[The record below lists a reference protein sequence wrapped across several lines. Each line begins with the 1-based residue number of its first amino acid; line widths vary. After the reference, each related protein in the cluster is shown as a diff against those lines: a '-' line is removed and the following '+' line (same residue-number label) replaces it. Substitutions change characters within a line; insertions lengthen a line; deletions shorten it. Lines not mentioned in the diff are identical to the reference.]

1 MNIIIY
7 STNSNNFEG
16 PTYHYTNLPSN
27 AKNTERV
34 LADFFGADCFEKHHF
49 TIVSELPGMFLL
61 DLQGNELC
69 QKSEHFEYK
78 ILPQG
83 KENPP
88 EEAAAL
94 IEGLNPDLVIA
105 ATYWVTPFDWLPIKD
120 AQIAEILKTKGIKV
134 ICNTLDVS
142 LMSFDKIQTHS
153 FLELNG
159 FPVAKAVYVH
169 HELFWVERNRAELKE
184 NPYKESV
191 FYRIKNMTF
200 PVIIKDTSGLSS
212 YGMEVCHTFGQV
224 KNFLNGKKN
233 NGDKIVEEFVQGPQ
247 FAMEIWGTPE
257 SGYRVFKP
265 FMVSV
270 NQYGITS
277 PKQSVKIGPAGGTE
291 RQDEGSPTN
300 AGATFPFASLNSELL
315 RLANLIKVN
324 GICQID
330 FGWDEVNHR
339 WVIFEL
345 NPRLSGMSQL
355 QFESQLGCPH
365 GKERPAMSL
374 KFPILEADVLQKLS
388 DIPFVKHVTQTVND
402 QAKQNR
408 EHGYCEVVLTAET
421 FEELRENLIRLDKE
435 FSDFMEKQFFQTGLN
450 LLEKFTDA
458 NQKHL

>member
-1 MNIIIY
+1 MNIVIY
-7 STNSNNFEG
+7 STNSNNFDG
-16 PTYHYTNLPSN
+16 PSYHYTNLPSN

-34 LADFFGADCFEKHHF
+34 LADFFGADCFTKHHF

-61 DLQGNELC
+61 DLQGNELAV
-69 QKSEHFEYK
+69 KSEHFDYK
-78 ILPQG
+78 ILPQ
-83 KENPP
+83 KQENPP
-88 EEAAAL
+88 EEVAAI
-94 IEGLNPDLVIA
+94 IEGYKPDLVIA

-120 AQIAEILKTKGIKV
+120 AQVADILKATGIKV

-169 HELFWVERNRAELKE
+169 HELFWAERNRAELKE

-191 FYRIKNMTF
+191 FYRIKNMNF

-233 NGDKIVEEFVQGPQ
+233 NGDKIVEEFIKGPQ

-257 SGYRVFKP
+257 SGYKIFKP

-277 PKQSVKIGPAGGTE
+277 PKQSVKIGPV
-291 RQDEGSPTN
+291 EGSESFEGDSAAN
-300 AGATFPFASLNSELL
+300 ANAFPLTLLNSELL
-315 RLANLIKVN
+315 RLAKLIKVN
-324 GICQID
+324 GICQVD
-330 FGWDEVNHR
+330 FGWDEENKR

-345 NPRLSGMSQL
+345 NPRLSGMTQL
-355 QFESQLGCPH
+355 QFESQLGCPC

-374 KFPILEADVLQKLS
+374 KFPILEPDVLQKLS
-388 DIPFVKHVTQTVND
+388 QIPFVKHVTQTVND

-408 EHGYCEVVLTAET
+408 EHGYCEVVLTAGT
-421 FEELRENLIRLDKE
+421 FNELRQNLITLDNE
-435 FSDFMEKQFFQTGLN
+435 FSAFMEKSFFNTAMQLFSQI
-450 LLEKFTDA
+450 LR
-458 NQKHL
+458 

>member
-1 MNIIIY
+1 M
-7 STNSNNFEG
+7 
-16 PTYHYTNLPSN
+16 
-27 AKNTERV
+27 
-34 LADFFGADCFEKHHF
+34 
-49 TIVSELPGMFLL
+49 
-61 DLQGNELC
+61 
-69 QKSEHFEYK
+69 K
-78 ILPQG
+78 I
-83 KENPP
+83 
-88 EEAAAL
+88 
-94 IEGLNPDLVIA
+94 
-105 ATYWVTPFDWLPIKD
+105 
-120 AQIAEILKTKGIKV
+120 KGIKV

-169 HELFWVERNRAELKE
+169 HELFWAERNRAELKE

-191 FYRIKNMTF
+191 FFRIKNMNF

-233 NGDKIVEEFVQGPQ
+233 NGDKIVEEFVKGPQ

-277 PKQSVKIGPAGGTE
+277 PKQSVKIGPVGGTE
-291 RQDEGSPTN
+291 ALEEGTCTHE
-300 AGATFPFASLNSELL
+300 GAFPLAALNTELL
-315 RLANLIKVN
+315 RLAKLINVN
-324 GICQID
+324 GICQVD
-330 FGWDEVNHR
+330 FGWDEENKR

-355 QFESQLGCPH
+355 QFESQLGCPY

-374 KFPILEADVLQKLS
+374 KFPILEAEVLQKLS
-388 DIPFVKHVTQTVND
+388 SMPFVKHVTQTVND

-408 EHGYCEVVLTAET
+408 EHGYCEVVLTAEN
-421 FEELRENLIRLDKE
+421 FDQLKENLITLDKE
-435 FSDFMEKQFFQTGLN
+435 FSAFMEKSFFNTAMKLFER
-450 LLEKFTDA
+450 LK
-458 NQKHL
+458 

>member
-1 MNIIIY
+1 MNIVIY
-7 STNSNNFEG
+7 STNSNNFDG
-16 PTYHYTNLPSN
+16 PSYHYTNLPSN

-34 LADFFGADCFEKHHF
+34 LADFFGANCFTKHHF

-61 DLQGNELC
+61 DLQGNELAV
-69 QKSEHFEYK
+69 KSEHFDYK
-78 ILPQG
+78 ILPQ
-83 KENPP
+83 KQENPP
-88 EEAAAL
+88 EEVAAI
-94 IEGLNPDLVIA
+94 IEGYKPDLVIA

-120 AQIAEILKTKGIKV
+120 AQVAEILKATGIKV

-169 HELFWVERNRAELKE
+169 HELFWAERNRAELKE

-191 FYRIKNMTF
+191 FYRIKNMNF

-233 NGDKIVEEFVQGPQ
+233 NGDKIVEEFIKGPQ

-257 SGYRVFKP
+257 SGYKIFKP

-277 PKQSVKIGPAGGTE
+277 PKQSVKIGPV
-291 RQDEGSPTN
+291 EGAESFEGDSAAN
-300 AGATFPFASLNSELL
+300 ANAFPLSVLNSELL
-315 RLANLIKVN
+315 RLAKLIKVN
-324 GICQID
+324 GICQVD
-330 FGWDEVNHR
+330 FGWDEENKR

-345 NPRLSGMSQL
+345 NPRLSGMTQL
-355 QFESQLGCPH
+355 QFESQLGCPC

-374 KFPILEADVLQKLS
+374 KFPILEPDVLQKLS
-388 DIPFVKHVTQTVND
+388 QIPFVKHVTQTVND

-408 EHGYCEVVLTAET
+408 EHGYCEVVLTAGT
-421 FEELRENLIRLDKE
+421 FNELRQNLITLDNE
-435 FSDFMEKQFFQTGLN
+435 FSAFMEKSFFNTAMQLFSQI
-450 LLEKFTDA
+450 LR
-458 NQKHL
+458 

>member
-7 STNSNNFEG
+7 STNSNNFDG

-34 LADFFGADCFEKHHF
+34 LADFFGADCFTKHHF
-49 TIVSELPGMFLL
+49 TLVSELPGMFLL
-61 DLQGNELC
+61 DLEGNELAE
-69 QKSEHFEYK
+69 KSQHFEYK
-78 ILPQG
+78 ILPRG
-83 KENPP
+83 ENSP
-88 EEAAAL
+88 EEVATL
-94 IEGLNPDLVIA
+94 IEDCKPDLVIA
-105 ATYWVTPFDWLPIKD
+105 ATYWVTPFDC
-120 AQIAEILKTKGIKV
+120 
-134 ICNTLDVS
+134 CNSLEVS

-169 HELFWVERNRAELKE
+169 HELFWAERNRAELKE

-191 FYRIKNMTF
+191 FFRIKNMNF

-233 NGDKIVEEFVQGPQ
+233 NGDKIVEEFVKGPQ
-247 FAMEIWGTPE
+247 FAMEIWGTQE
-257 SGYRVFKP
+257 SGYRIFKP

-277 PKQSVKIGPAGGTE
+277 PKQSVKIGPVEGTEVPEGGTGTHE
-291 RQDEGSPTN
+291 C
-300 AGATFPFASLNSELL
+300 AFPLAALNSELL
-315 RLANLIKVN
+315 RLAKLIKVK
-324 GICQID
+324 GICQVD
-330 FGWDEVNHR
+330 FGWDEENKR

-355 QFESQLGCPH
+355 QFESQLGCPL

-374 KFPILEADVLQKLS
+374 KFPILERDVLQKLS
-388 DIPFVKHVTQTVND
+388 SMPFVKHVTQTVND

-408 EHGYCEVVLTAET
+408 EHGYCEVVLTAEN
-421 FEELRENLIRLDKE
+421 FDQLRENLITLDKV
-435 FSDFMEKQFFQTGLN
+435 FSKYMEEAFFQTGLK
-450 LLEKFTDA
+450 LLEKLTSSS
-458 NQKHL
+458 QKCL

>member
-1 MNIIIY
+1 MNIVIY
-7 STNSNNFEG
+7 STNSNNFDG
-16 PTYHYTNLPSN
+16 PSYHYTNLPSN

-34 LADFFGADCFEKHHF
+34 LADFFGADCFTKHHF

-61 DLQGNELC
+61 DLQGNELAV
-69 QKSEHFEYK
+69 KSEHFDYK
-78 ILPQG
+78 ILPQ
-83 KENPP
+83 KEENQP
-88 EEAAAL
+88 EKVAAI
-94 IEGLNPDLVIA
+94 IEGYKPDLVIA

-120 AQIAEILKTKGIKV
+120 AQVAEILKAKGIKV

-169 HELFWVERNRAELKE
+169 HELFWAERNRAELKE

-191 FYRIKNMTF
+191 FYRIKNMNF

-233 NGDKIVEEFVQGPQ
+233 NGDKIVEEFIKGPQ

-257 SGYRVFKP
+257 SGYKIFKP

-277 PKQSVKIGPAGGTE
+277 PKQSVKIGPV
-291 RQDEGSPTN
+291 EGAELFEGDSAAN
-300 AGATFPFASLNSELL
+300 ANAFPLTLLNSELL
-315 RLANLIKVN
+315 RLAKLIKVN
-324 GICQID
+324 GICQVD
-330 FGWDEVNHR
+330 FGWDEENKR

-345 NPRLSGMSQL
+345 NPRLSGMTQL
-355 QFESQLGCPH
+355 QFESQLGCAC

-374 KFPILEADVLQKLS
+374 KFPILEPDVLQKLS
-388 DIPFVKHVTQTVND
+388 QIPFVKHVTQTVND

-408 EHGYCEVVLTAET
+408 EHGYCEVVLTAGT
-421 FEELRENLIRLDKE
+421 FNELRQNLITLDNE
-435 FSDFMEKQFFQTGLN
+435 FSAFMEKSFFNTAMQLFSQI
-450 LLEKFTDA
+450 LR
-458 NQKHL
+458 

>member
-1 MNIIIY
+1 MKIIIY
-7 STNSNNFEG
+7 STNSNNFDG

-34 LADFFGADCFEKHHF
+34 LMDFFGADCFAKHHF

-61 DLQGNELC
+61 DLEGNELSV
-69 QKSEHFEYK
+69 KSEHFEYK
-78 ILPQG
+78 ILTQG

-88 EEAAAL
+88 EEVAEI
-94 IEGLNPDLVIA
+94 IEGLQPDLVIA

-120 AQIAEILKTKGIKV
+120 AQVADILKAKGIKV

-169 HELFWVERNRAELKE
+169 HELFWAERNRAELKE

-191 FYRIKNMTF
+191 FYRIKNMNF

-233 NGDKIVEEFVQGPQ
+233 NGDKIVEEFVKGPQ

-257 SGYRVFKP
+257 SGYTVFKP

-277 PKQSVKIGPAGGTE
+277 PKQSVKIGPIEGADALDGGT
-291 RQDEGSPTN
+291 SSNVN
-300 AGATFPFASLNSELL
+300 AFPLAVLNSELL
-315 RLANLIKVN
+315 RLAKLIKVN
-324 GICQID
+324 GICQVD
-330 FGWDEVNHR
+330 FGWDEVHNR

-345 NPRLSGMSQL
+345 NPRLSGMTQL
-355 QFESQLGCPH
+355 QFESQLGCQR

-374 KFPILEADVLQKLS
+374 KFPILEAEVLKKLS
-388 DIPFVKHVTQTVND
+388 AMPFVKHVTQTVND

-421 FEELRENLIRLDKE
+421 LEELRQNLITLDKE
-435 FSDFMEKQFFQTGLN
+435 FSAFMEKSFFNTAMQLFSQI
-450 LLEKFTDA
+450 LR
-458 NQKHL
+458 

>member
-1 MNIIIY
+1 MNIVIY
-7 STNSNNFEG
+7 STNSNNFDG
-16 PTYHYTNLPSN
+16 PSYHYTNLPSN

-34 LADFFGADCFEKHHF
+34 LADFFGADCFTKHHF

-61 DLQGNELC
+61 DLQGNELAV
-69 QKSEHFEYK
+69 KSEHFDYK
-78 ILPQG
+78 ILPQ
-83 KENPP
+83 KQENPP
-88 EEAAAL
+88 EEVAAI
-94 IEGLNPDLVIA
+94 IEGYKPDLVIA

-120 AQIAEILKTKGIKV
+120 AQVADILKATGIKV

-169 HELFWVERNRAELKE
+169 HELFWAERNRAELKE

-191 FYRIKNMTF
+191 FYRIKNMNF

-224 KNFLNGKKN
+224 KNFLNSKKN
-233 NGDKIVEEFVQGPQ
+233 NGDKIVEEFIKGPQ

-257 SGYRVFKP
+257 SGYKIFKP

-277 PKQSVKIGPAGGTE
+277 PKQSVKIGPV
-291 RQDEGSPTN
+291 EGAETFEGVSAAN
-300 AGATFPFASLNSELL
+300 ANAFPLPLLNSELL
-315 RLANLIKVN
+315 RLAKLIKVN
-324 GICQID
+324 GICQVD
-330 FGWDEVNHR
+330 FGWDEENKR

-345 NPRLSGMSQL
+345 NPRLSGMTQL
-355 QFESQLGCPH
+355 QFESQLGCPC

-374 KFPILEADVLQKLS
+374 KFPILEPDVLQKLS
-388 DIPFVKHVTQTVND
+388 QIPFVKHVTQTVND

-408 EHGYCEVVLTAET
+408 EHGYCEVVLTAGT
-421 FEELRENLIRLDKE
+421 FNELRQNLITLDNE
-435 FSDFMEKQFFQTGLN
+435 FSAFMEKSFFNTAMQLFSQI
-450 LLEKFTDA
+450 LR
-458 NQKHL
+458 

>member
-7 STNSNNFEG
+7 STNSNNFDG

-34 LADFFGADCFEKHHF
+34 LTDFFGADCFEKHHF

-61 DLQGNELC
+61 DLHGNELAE
-69 QKSEHFEYK
+69 KSEHFEYK

-83 KENPP
+83 ENSP
-88 EEAAAL
+88 EEVATL
-94 IEGLNPDLVIA
+94 IEDCKPDLVIA

-120 AQIAEILKTKGIKV
+120 AQVAEILKANGIKV
-134 ICNTLDVS
+134 ICNSLKVS

-169 HELFWVERNRAELKE
+169 HELFWAERNRAELKE

-191 FYRIKNMTF
+191 FFRIKNMNF

-233 NGDKIVEEFVQGPQ
+233 NGDKIVEEFVKGPQ

-277 PKQSVKIGPAGGTE
+277 PKQSVKIGPVEGTEAPAGGTGTHE
-291 RQDEGSPTN
+291 C
-300 AGATFPFASLNSELL
+300 AFPLAALNSELL
-315 RLANLIKVN
+315 RLAKLLKVK
-324 GICQID
+324 GICQVD
-330 FGWDEVNHR
+330 FGWDEENKR

-355 QFESQLGCPH
+355 QFESQLGCPL

-374 KFPILEADVLQKLS
+374 KFPILERDVLQKLS
-388 DIPFVKHVTQTVND
+388 SMPFVKHVTQTVND

-408 EHGYCEVVLTAET
+408 EHGYCEVVLTAES
-421 FEELRENLIRLDKE
+421 FDQLRENLITLDKV
-435 FSDFMEKQFFQTGLN
+435 FSEYMEEAFFQTGLK
-450 LLEKFTDA
+450 LLEKLTSSS
-458 NQKHL
+458 QKCL